1 MALGITIRRY
11 HLILAAMLLGY
22 ISLSQHHARIKEREA
37 LCYTVQQCNTKNG
50 DEIKGILNTP
60 EEMGLYLSTEFGKE
74 APCDHAAEYAAHV
87 LGDKGYGHLVG
98 YGNGGYSHCMFVFKD
113 KENGKWGAVDNG
125 LYFKNGYLKPRFGNV
140 EKLLEYVGKNSEWGA
155 FESIGLY
162 KPTEIKMERSLKDLI
177 SCKKI

>member
-1 MALGITIRRY
+1 MKESLSKG
-11 HLILAAMLLGY
+11 LAALLLMF
-22 ISLSQHHARIKEREA
+22 ISVAGLSHCSNDYKAKKTDEFRTEVTEKCR
-37 LCYTVQQCNTKNG
+37 NKNAQ
-50 DEIKGILNTP
+50 ELKTILNNP
-60 EEMGLYLSTEFGKE
+60 REMGMYLSTEFGKE

-98 YGNGGYSHCMFVFKD
+98 YGNGGYSHCMFVFK
-113 KENGKWGAVDNG
+113 ENGKWGAVDDG
-125 LYFKNGYLKPRFGNV
+125 LYFKNGYLKPRFENV
-140 EKLLEYVGKNSEWGA
+140 EKLLKYVGKNSKWGA